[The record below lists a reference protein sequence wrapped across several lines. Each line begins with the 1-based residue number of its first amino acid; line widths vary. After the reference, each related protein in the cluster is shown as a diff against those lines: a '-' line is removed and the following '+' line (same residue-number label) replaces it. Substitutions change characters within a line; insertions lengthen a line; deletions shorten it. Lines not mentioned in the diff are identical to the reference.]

1 MGGDCFFVWNIEES
15 VRLVGC
21 EDLIFFVRKGSK
33 RGGADRF
40 ISMKKRIKM
49 LRIIPFVYLCIE

>member
-1 MGGDCFFVWNIEES
+1 MGGDSFFVWDVEEN
-15 VRLVGC
+15 VRLVGS
-21 EDLIFFVRKGSK
+21 EGLIFFVRKGSK

>member
-1 MGGDCFFVWNIEES
+1 MGGDSFFVWNIEES
-15 VRLVGC
+15 VRLVGF
-21 EDLIFFVRKGSK
+21 EGLIFFVRKGSK
-33 RGGADRF
+33 LGGADRF